1 MSGGS
6 NFRRWRSY
14 NKSCQHPSGSRQ
26 SLITTPGTRSSIMTR
41 ACPRPPTN
49 CRFQLECP
57 KISFKEAWSSRV
69 GRSARTRT
77 VVSVPL
83 ITTSNRL
90 FCDTIPCNPHATPDS
105 PWQKPP
111 RTSTGCAKLLGTLSH
126 AVGQRSRGVVT
137 AAGSFPRGRSA
148 GEAKGGIT
156 GIPADKLPT
165 WSKALA
171 ENAGASAFSRTLHPR
186 PNVSCARPFAAAT
199 AACVCSC
206 HSNSASA
213 PLIETLGNWKSPD
226 LLRCHPC
233 TDMRGADD
241 GPAPWLSPNQPAL
254 VSIGHYP
261 IREWIALALTAS
273 LRLTPAHTVA
283 LSSRFGMRGE
293 ETPYKVVSRDADR
306 AVEARVVWD
315 LVGIVHGLRIPGV
328 DSADELADSH
338 FGVGE
343 AVGRAFLGDGGEIRV
358 VAQAC
363 CRVRMWRSRYWR
375 PNSLRTRDYEPSLV
389 RC

>member
-14 NKSCQHPSGSRQ
+14 NTSCQHPSGSRQ

-90 FCDTIPCNPHATPDS
+90 FCDTIPCNSHATPDS

-186 PNVSCARPFAAAT
+186 PNVSCARPFAAGT

-213 PLIETLGNWKSPD
+213 PLLRRIASAAAAAPVRRRGD
-226 LLRCHPC
+226 ARLLPSSARVRRH
-233 TDMRGADD
+233 RGADSTALN
-241 GPAPWLSPNQPAL
+241 GRLNPATWA
-254 VSIGHYP
+254 
-261 IREWIALALTAS
+261 
-273 LRLTPAHTVA
+273 
-283 LSSRFGMRGE
+283 
-293 ETPYKVVSRDADR
+293 
-306 AVEARVVWD
+306 
-315 LVGIVHGLRIPGV
+315 
-328 DSADELADSH
+328 
-338 FGVGE
+338 
-343 AVGRAFLGDGGEIRV
+343 
-358 VAQAC
+358 
-363 CRVRMWRSRYWR
+363 RYWR
-375 PNSLRTRDYEPSLV
+375 LASATKAVGLYSPLVSAPGGTRCAPRRRSSKRSEIGSHPIF
-389 RC
+389 